1 MTHYKKNS
9 VLRKLILETHPH
21 VILSRTLNLYLFEA
35 KNSTPEMLY
44 TDDWLNQS
52 VVKDSFFQMD

>member
-44 TDDWLNQS
+44 TDD
-52 VVKDSFFQMD
+52 